1 MTVYAEHFVLE
12 ISKNPDLFTQYLV
25 YNKIMI
31 IFSEIEEY
39 SFDITS
45 LHNKM
50 LTEQGKSLTKF

>member
-1 MTVYAEHFVLE
+1 MYAEHFVLE
-12 ISKNPDLFTQYLV
+12 IRKKTPDLFTQYLV

-31 IFSEIEEY
+31 IFSESEEY

-50 LTEQGKSLTKF
+50 LTEEGKSLTKF